1 MTVAPERPAKLARLR
16 PSNVERMAK
25 SDTQN
30 LRCNTQIRISPVRLI
45 DHNDQQV
52 GIVETAEA
60 LRIAQEAGLDLVE
73 VAPTERPPVCRVMD
87 YGKWK
92 YQQKKHV
99 RKHHEQ
105 AIKEVR
111 LRPKTDDH
119 DREIKLN
126 RALRF
131 LKKGA
136 KVQFRMRFR
145 GRERAHREIG
155 YAILQN
161 VAHEFDELVK
171 VERPPSMDG
180 RDMVMVL
187 APNKAALDKLASDS
201 SAADPGPQASPA

>member
-1 MTVAPERPAKLARLR
+1 
-16 PSNVERMAK
+16 MAK
-25 SDTQN
+25 SDVHN

-45 DHNDQQV
+45 DHNDEQV

-60 LRIAQEAGLDLVE
+60 LRIAQDAGLDLVE

-111 LRPKTDDH
+111 LRPKTDDR
-119 DREIKLN
+119 DREIKLK

-155 YAILQN
+155 FEILQS
-161 VAHEFDELVK
+161 VARVFDELVK

-187 APNKAALDKLASDS
+187 APNKAALDKLEAEG
-201 SAADPGPQASPA
+201 SAPDADAQPSPA